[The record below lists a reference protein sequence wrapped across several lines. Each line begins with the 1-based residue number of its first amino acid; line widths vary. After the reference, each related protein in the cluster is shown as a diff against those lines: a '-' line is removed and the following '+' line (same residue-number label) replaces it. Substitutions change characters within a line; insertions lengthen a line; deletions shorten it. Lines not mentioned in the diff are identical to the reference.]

1 MFPETVK
8 ILSSISQGVSQ
19 FWMIKSKGEGKIQPQ
34 DDNNVDDMIVKLE
47 MDGEDDGEMNDYK
60 YDPLSFDVGQEEQV
74 GIIGMRNK

>member
-19 FWMIKSKGEGKIQPQ
+19 FWMIKSIKGEGKIQQ
-34 DDNNVDDMIVKLE
+34 DDNNVHDMIVKLE
-47 MDGEDDGEMNDYK
+47 EDDDSEMNDDYK
-60 YDPLSFDVGQEEQV
+60 YDPLSFDDGQEEQV